1 MRSNSEEWCIIFSCF
16 KRSSWI
22 QIWTSN
28 VLSGFP
34 HVLWTTCTIMRNTVN
49 WWFSWACS
57 GKIMRNPWNISN
69 SYDQNPRTEGVGK
82 QKHIAKHM
90 KKWRTMYFWF
100 FVYGPVLGR
109 MAAKIGTRKHL
120 AMAIWR
126 ASPENGNQNAIL
138 VMLKKIIKI
147 PIASNSHLVWSLKN
161 PHEESQ

>member
-100 FVYGPVLGR
+100 FCLWTCAWPHGGQDRNQKTSGDGNL
-109 MAAKIGTRKHL
+109 KSLTRKWEPECHL
-120 AMAIWR
+120 GDA
-126 ASPENGNQNAIL
+126 
-138 VMLKKIIKI
+138 KKNHQDT
-147 PIASNSHLVWSLKN
+147 NSI
-161 PHEESQ
+161 Q